1 MNKLLLLM
9 LGCAPVLFL
18 LPACSTAPK
27 AGTPAPRVFL
37 LDAEHLRL
45 VREKIRAGD
54 TNFAPALA
62 RLKEDAQEAL
72 SAGPFSVAHKK
83 TVPPSGD
90 RHDYMSQAP
99 YFWPNPD
106 TSNGLPYIR
115 RDGER
120 NPDINKISDHRT
132 LFEMSDAVETLA
144 LASYFTGDE
153 TYAAK
158 AKELLAA
165 WFFDPATR
173 MNPNMQYAQA
183 ILGVNT
189 GRGIGLIEGRALA
202 PVVDAVGLLAG
213 SKAWTPDD
221 RRQLQEWYA
230 QFLQWMLES
239 KNGRDEAAARNNH
252 GTYYD
257 IQVASY
263 ALFLGK
269 VELAPNIL
277 HAVAHKRIVVQIE
290 PDGRQPLELAR
301 TRAWSY
307 SQANLTGLMQLADL
321 GEKVGVDLWHY
332 QSADGRS
339 IARAIDYLVPF
350 ALGREKFPYQ
360 QLGGFSGRSFYP
372 LLRRAAVKY
381 PDGPYRSLLE
391 KIPPADAADRSQLL
405 RATAI
410 SGASR

>member
-1 MNKLLLLM
+1 MCALASGLLQA
-9 LGCAPVLFL
+9 G
-18 LPACSTAPK
+18 PALEKDGAS
-27 AGTPAPRVFL
+27 PRVFL
-37 LDAEHLRL
+37 LDGGYLRL
-45 VREKIRAGD
+45 VREKIHSGD
-54 TNFAPALA
+54 SNYAPALA
-62 RLKEDAQEAL
+62 RLAEDAHKAMG
-72 SAGPFSVAHKK
+72 AGPFSVVNKK
-83 TVPPSGD
+83 TDPPSGD
-90 RHDYMSQAP
+90 RHDYMSMAP

-132 LFEMSDAVETLA
+132 IFEMSSAVETLA
-144 LASYFTGDE
+144 LNYYFTGDE
-153 TYAAK
+153 ASAAR

-165 WFFDPATR
+165 CFFDPATR

-213 SKAWTPDD
+213 SKAWTTDD
-221 RRQLQEWYA
+221 QRQLQQWYA
-230 QFLQWMLES
+230 QFLQWMQES
-239 KNGRDEAAARNNH
+239 KNGREESAAKNNH

-257 IQVASY
+257 IQAASY

-269 VELAPNIL
+269 VELASNIL
-277 HAVAHKRIVVQIE
+277 QTVEHKRIDLQIE

-301 TRAWSY
+301 TKAWSY

-332 QSADGRS
+332 RSGDGRS
-339 IARAIDYLVPF
+339 VTKAIDYLVPF
-350 ALGREKFPYQ
+350 ALGREKFPYS
-360 QLGGFSGRSFYP
+360 QLGGFSGRSFYSVIR
-372 LLRRAAVKY
+372 LAAVKY
-381 PDGPYRSLLE
+381 PEGPYRSLLANL
-391 KIPPADAADRSQLL
+391 PAADAADRSILL
-405 RATAI
+405 HPTI
-410 SGASR
+410 VQDGAR